1 MSIHRTICTRTR
13 RGIAGAVAG
22 ALAGAV
28 AGALLM
34 PAALHAQVE
43 RQRVD
48 TAFTFD
54 RGGFV
59 NLSLVSG
66 TIRVV
71 TGTGNEIRV
80 LATIER
86 GRLET
91 SLSRSRVSIEARSI
105 NGRMGATRY
114 ELTVPAGTRVDAN
127 SVSGEITIRGTGTE
141 VDAHSVSGS
150 IIVEDASGIV
160 VAESVSGD
168 VDLRRVAGRIT
179 VSTVSGEIDADE
191 ATGDLDANTVSG
203 GVAVRRGRLKRFR
216 SQSVSADLSYEGTFD
231 PAGDYRFNTHSGDV
245 TVTIPGNG
253 GAALDLETWSG
264 NISSDFPLTLQ
275 PGEMSGRRR
284 RMQFKVGTGGARLSA
299 ETFSGDIA
307 IRRGMPRGT
316 EE

>member
-1 MSIHRTICTRTR
+1 MSSLR
-13 RGIAGAVAG
+13 RIPRLITGSLV
-22 ALAGAV
+22 
-28 AGALLM
+28 GALLV
-34 PAALHAQVE
+34 PAALQAQVE

-54 RGGFV
+54 RGGSV
-59 NLSLVSG
+59 SLSLVSG
-66 TIRVV
+66 SIRVV
-71 TGTGNEIRV
+71 TGTGNEIRI

-91 SLSRSRVSIEARSI
+91 SLTRSRVSIEARSI

-127 SVSGEITIRGTGTE
+127 SVSGDITVRGTGSE
-141 VDAHSVSGS
+141 VEAHSVSGG

-160 VAESVSGD
+160 EAESVSGD
-168 VDLRRVAGRIT
+168 IDLRRVAGRIT
-179 VSTVSGEIDADE
+179 VGTVSGEIDADE
-191 ATGDLDANTVSG
+191 ATGDLEASTVSG
-203 GVAVRRGRLKRFR
+203 GVAVRRGKLRIFR
-216 SQSVSADLSYEGTFD
+216 SESVSADLTYEGTFD

-245 TVTIPGNG
+245 TVTIPANS
-253 GAALDLETWSG
+253 GAQLDLETWSG
-264 NISSDFPLTLQ
+264 NIASDFPLTLQ
-275 PGEMSGRRR
+275 PGEMTGRRR